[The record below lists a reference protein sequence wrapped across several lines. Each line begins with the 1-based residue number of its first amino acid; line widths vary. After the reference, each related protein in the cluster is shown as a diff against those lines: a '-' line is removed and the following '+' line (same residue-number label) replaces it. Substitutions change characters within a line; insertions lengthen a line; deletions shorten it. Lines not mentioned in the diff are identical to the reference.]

1 LSIRDFDIVISRKL
15 RAPNN
20 SENAIGAIMQDGS
33 VYLEDTLVKSMNV
46 SNQYLETEK
55 SEQKKEIDRRMG
67 LYRPETDKEY
77 NIKGRT
83 VILID
88 DGAATGATIIAAT
101 AWIRRQNPR
110 RLIIALPVAPSQVK
124 MALEQQADDLEII
137 YTPSNFTSVEQFY
150 QNFDALSDQEI
161 IKLLEEYRKA
171 AT

>member
-1 LSIRDFDIVISRKL
+1 
-15 RAPNN
+15 
-20 SENAIGAIMQDGS
+20 
-33 VYLEDTLVKSMNV
+33 
-46 SNQYLETEK
+46 
-55 SEQKKEIDRRMG
+55 MG

-101 AWIRRQNPR
+101 AWIRKKSPQ
-110 RLIIALPVAPSQVK
+110 RLIIALPVAPSKVK
-124 MALEQQADDLEII
+124 MALGQHADDLEII

-150 QNFDALSDQEI
+150 QKFDVVSDQEI
-161 IKLLEEYRKA
+161 IKLLEQYRKA